1 MVAVTAPRVLAP
13 VLTRR
18 LHPGAICAWV
28 LPVAVIAYLGL
39 NNGGFGVLERS
50 EVGIVL
56 AECLLIGTAILALPW
71 AGGTRAGRVA
81 IAILLAFGA
90 WTALS
95 LLWTESPERTLTE
108 GARVGMYAAGFAL
121 ALSAGAYWRQILAG
135 TATAIGLLCL
145 IALLSRFEPGLF
157 PDQGTGEFFSQQV
170 VARLAYPINYSSAL
184 GALAAIG
191 LPLLLA
197 MTSVARTIAGQA
209 VAAAAVPACA
219 LTLWL
224 TASGLSAPAA
234 VLGLTAYVLLA
245 PDRVPKLASLL
256 VATIGSAVLFAAVVQ
271 RDALDLGLTDAA
283 AEQQGTE
290 MLVIA
295 LVVCVGVGLV
305 QAAISLAARHSERPR
320 WLRFGRR
327 PSVRAVAAIAAATVV
342 VGVVAGAP
350 GKVTDVWERFKS
362 TPEETPIHESRAS
375 QILEYSSN
383 GRYDFWASAS
393 EAGWNEP
400 LTGLGAGTFEFWWA
414 REGDFGF
421 VHDAHSLYF
430 ETFAELGI
438 IGLALIIAFTIV
450 VLRVGW
456 GRARRASSPV
466 LRTGVAGATAGC
478 LAFFVA
484 ALTDWMWELAVLP
497 AIFFALAAV
506 AITGGAEPSPSKPRT
521 SRSRISGRAV
531 VIGLAL
537 AVLLINVVTLR
548 VNSKLGESRALASA
562 GEFEPALERA
572 REASSF
578 GNFATPAV
586 LQQALVLE
594 EQGEISA
601 AAELARRAAADEPA
615 NWRNWVVVARLEA
628 RLGNTEAAVEAYREA
643 KSLNPRSA
651 LFS

>member
-1 MVAVTAPRVLAP
+1 MVTVAAPQVLVP
-13 VLTRR
+13 VLSRR
-18 LHPGAICAWV
+18 LDPGAICAWL
-28 LPVAVIAYLGL
+28 LPLAVVAYLGL
-39 NNGGFGVLERS
+39 SNGGFEVLERS

-56 AECLLIGTAILALPW
+56 AECLLIGAAVLALPVV
-71 AGGTRAGRVA
+71 GGTRAGRIA
-81 IAILLAFGA
+81 ISILLAFGA

-95 LLWTESPERTLTE
+95 LIWTESAERTLTE

-135 TATAIGLLCL
+135 TASAIGLLCL
-145 IALLSRFEPGLF
+145 VALLSRFEPGLF
-157 PDQGTGEFFSQQV
+157 PEQATGQFFSQEV

-209 VAAAAVPACA
+209 VAGAAVPACA

-234 VLGLTAYVLLA
+234 VLGLAAYVALA

-256 VATIGSAVLFAAVVQ
+256 VAAIGSAVLFAAVVQ
-271 RDALDLGLTDAA
+271 REALDLGLTDAA

-305 QAAISLAARHSERPR
+305 QVAISLAARHAERPG
-320 WLRFGRR
+320 WLRFSRR
-327 PSVRAVAAIAAATVV
+327 PSLRAVAAIAAATVV
-342 VGVVAGAP
+342 VGVAAGAP
-350 GKVTDVWERFKS
+350 GEVSDAWERFKS
-362 TPEETPIHESRAS
+362 TPAETPTHESRAS

-383 GRYDFWASAS
+383 GRYDFWRSAT
-393 EAGWNEP
+393 EAGWSEP

-421 VHDAHSLYF
+421 VLDAHSLYF
-430 ETFAELGI
+430 ETFAELGFV
-438 IGLALIIAFTIV
+438 GLLLIVAFTIF
-450 VLRVGW
+450 VLSVGMGRV
-456 GRARRASSPV
+456 RRTSSPT
-466 LRTGVAGATAGC
+466 LRTGLAAAVAGC
-478 LAFFVA
+478 VAFFAA

-506 AITGGAEPSPSKPRT
+506 AITGGVERPLPAPRAP
-521 SRSRISGRAV
+521 RSRISGRAAMV
-531 VIGLAL
+531 ALAL
-537 AVLLINVVTLR
+537 VVLVVNLVTLH
-548 VNSKLGESRALASA
+548 VNSKLGDSRALAGA
-562 GEFEPALERA
+562 GEFEPALDRA

-578 GNFATPAV
+578 GGLATPAV

-594 EQGEISA
+594 EQGEIAA

-628 RLGNTEAAVEAYREA
+628 RLGNTEAAVDAYRRV

-651 LFS
+651 LFA